1 MELQRILARDTR
13 SAMEKVLNLYG
24 EDAMIV
30 ANNKVKGQTEIIVAI
45 DLVSEVKAALSK
57 GPQQAAIVHTIP
69 SHDTATHEI
78 NSFGSLL
85 EAQVFD
91 PVQEAVKDSATDSAM
106 SFGTAFQ
113 AGAQPARK
121 IKSAPPK
128 PARDPLIETPQEQ
141 VSQALNGEN
150 YKEAADREYLKAREI
165 VDLVKQ
171 ELSLMRS
178 EFKLAQQ
185 KDSWNGTLAVAE
197 EMRPLVEA
205 FNETG
210 MPLGLRESV
219 IEVINQSTSMSEAI
233 AEINSAIGDEIETL
247 DLLDNLQ
254 GVHIIAGSSGS
265 GKTLMAGRL
274 AKQMAQKYGD
284 DQVALISFNDARI
297 GAWAQTQLIGSQAGV
312 ETFRASSIDM
322 LMQLVSEIGE
332 RKLILIDTS
341 GVDIESHINQLD
353 SVLPEAQKHLVVAAD
368 ASETS
373 AKRQLK
379 SDGVRWDSVMLSRF
393 EGDVHPWAIIYL
405 LLNNPVPLSL
415 AAIHP
420 TIADS
425 ATPLDGFRLAGQ
437 ALSQLPLRFG

>member
-45 DLVSEVKAALSK
+45 DLVSEVKAALSRA
-57 GPQQAAIVHTIP
+57 PEQAAMVHGMT
-69 SHDTATHEI
+69 SQETANHETS
-78 NSFGSLL
+78 SFGSLI
-85 EAQVFD
+85 EAQMLGQDVPPAQGAIAEGAAD
-91 PVQEAVKDSATDSAM
+91 NAM
-106 SFGTAFQ
+106 TFGTAFQ
-113 AGAQPARK
+113 PVSE
-121 IKSAPPK
+121 IISAPPK
-128 PARDPLIETPQEQ
+128 PARDPLIDTPLEQ

-185 KDSWNGTLAVAE
+185 KDSWSGTLAVTE

-219 IEVINQSTSMSEAI
+219 IEVINQSNSISEAI
-233 AEINSAIGDEIETL
+233 AEINSAIGDEIESV

-274 AKQMAQKYGD
+274 AKQMAQKYGENE
-284 DQVALISFNDARI
+284 VALISFNDARI

-322 LMQLVSEIGE
+322 LMQLVAEVGE

-341 GVDIESHINQLD
+341 GVDIESHINQLA

-368 ASETS
+368 ASEAS

-379 SDGVRWDSVMLSRF
+379 SDGVQWDSVMLSRF
-393 EGDVHPWAIIYL
+393 EGDVHPWAVIYL
-405 LLNNPVPLSL
+405 LLNNPAPLSV
-415 AAIHP
+415 ASIHP

-425 ATPLDGFRLAGQ
+425 ATPLDGFRLAEQ